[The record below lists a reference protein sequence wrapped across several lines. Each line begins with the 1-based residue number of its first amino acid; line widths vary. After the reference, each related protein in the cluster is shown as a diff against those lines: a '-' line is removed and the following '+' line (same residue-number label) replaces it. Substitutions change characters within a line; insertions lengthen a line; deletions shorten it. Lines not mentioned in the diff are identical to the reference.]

1 MFTLVFTNL
10 HLWHILKRNKEKE
23 QFEMKAYFVEWPAF
37 IPIVVKDKL
46 FFDSKPGSDP
56 NIESVFR

>member
-1 MFTLVFTNL
+1 
-10 HLWHILKRNKEKE
+10 
-23 QFEMKAYFVEWPAF
+23 MKAYFVERPAF
-37 IPIVVKDKL
+37 ILIVVKDKL